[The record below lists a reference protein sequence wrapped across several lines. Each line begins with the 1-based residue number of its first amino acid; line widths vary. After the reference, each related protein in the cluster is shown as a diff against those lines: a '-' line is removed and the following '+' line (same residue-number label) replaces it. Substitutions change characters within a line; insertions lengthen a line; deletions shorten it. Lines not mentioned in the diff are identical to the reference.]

1 MELIPLKWTA
11 PTRVETRN
19 GPRNLRKAHAS
30 ETFWQLW
37 KADKDALKDSGYSVG
52 KDRNTG
58 AWEVLHW
65 GAIEGQPTRKDEE
78 KAVEAS
84 RATDADFKVASPEG
98 LDYLPFQLAGI
109 AFGASR
115 PATLIADEMGL
126 GKTIEALGIINSL
139 AVAKTVLVICPAS
152 LRLNWKKEAKKWLVR
167 DMKADVVTA
176 KDAWP
181 TDIELVII
189 NYDILKKFHDEL
201 RATEWDV
208 VVFDEAHYCKNP
220 KAKRTV
226 EAFGDK
232 KVEGITGKIR
242 LLLTGTPLKNRPI
255 ELFPLLNYLDP
266 VAWPNFFKFAIKFC
280 DAHKTGFGWDFK
292 GSSNLDE
299 LQHRLRSTVMIRRL
313 KADVLTELPAK
324 RRQVVSIPPNGAG
337 DLIDAE
343 IRAYEEW
350 EAAKASGDTK
360 RLGIAIGELARIR
373 VEVALVKLPD
383 VIERLKDADGK
394 VVVFAHHH
402 EIINKLTEALEDDGV
417 VVLTGK
423 TSLEDRQAAVERFQ
437 SDPSVKYFIGSIGA
451 AGVGITLTAAS
462 HVVFSELSWT
472 PGDIN
477 QAEDRCHRIGQAS
490 SVLVQH
496 IVLDGSLD
504 DRMLSTIIKKQRIAD
519 QVLDKAPPEVVEKP
533 KTVSVDG
540 VKRLVPGDA
549 WKKAEKA
556 VEADRLPEKE
566 IALIHTAICRIAA
579 SCDGARD
586 LDGVGFNGTDT
597 RFGKSLALQDSL
609 SSAQARSAKKMVR
622 KYKVQLGEEL
632 YTALYGVQED
642 A

>member
-1 MELIPLKWTA
+1 
-11 PTRVETRN
+11 
-19 GPRNLRKAHAS
+19 
-30 ETFWQLW
+30 
-37 KADKDALKDSGYSVG
+37 
-52 KDRNTG
+52 
-58 AWEVLHW
+58 
-65 GAIEGQPTRKDEE
+65 
-78 KAVEAS
+78 
-84 RATDADFKVASPEG
+84 
-98 LDYLPFQLAGI
+98 
-109 AFGASR
+109 
-115 PATLIADEMGL
+115 
-126 GKTIEALGIINSL
+126 
-139 AVAKTVLVICPAS
+139 
-152 LRLNWKKEAKKWLVR
+152 
-167 DMKADVVTA
+167 
-176 KDAWP
+176 
-181 TDIELVII
+181 
-189 NYDILKKFHDEL
+189 
-201 RATEWDV
+201 
-208 VVFDEAHYCKNP
+208 
-220 KAKRTV
+220 
-226 EAFGDK
+226 
-232 KVEGITGKIR
+232 
-242 LLLTGTPLKNRPI
+242 
-255 ELFPLLNYLDP
+255 
-266 VAWPNFFKFAIKFC
+266 
-280 DAHKTGFGWDFK
+280 
-292 GSSNLDE
+292 
-299 LQHRLRSTVMIRRL
+299 MIRRL